1 VKLVLEQLSL
11 FNLQPQVDIII
22 INYRQTLTTYLELH
36 LLKFQII
43 VHSLKNQ
50 PGKSKTQAEKVD
62 LEIKNK
68 PL

>member
-11 FNLQPQVDIII
+11 FNLQQQVDIKI
-22 INYRQTLTTYLELH
+22 INYLQTLTTYQELH

-50 PGKSKTQAEKVD
+50 RGKSTTQAEKVD